1 MPAIQ
6 HAEAVA
12 TLLPGAEAAYAA
24 TVDACAKP
32 ASGATKIAPAM

>member
-24 TVDACAKP
+24 TVDA
-32 ASGATKIAPAM
+32 TKIAPAM